1 MIVAKL
7 CSAQE
12 KNITWDFADSC
23 DLAHAANSTLRSKQ
37 AHVRFLLDWGGAQIG
52 NKIEGNMENSNSA
65 IQFSVFVFGI
75 VRRIRRSR
83 GRHLEHLRATL
94 RARALVFQPSAG
106 IEYSK
111 LLFPIL
117 LHGIATLIF
126 NLWSSYRSIDK
137 KRCVTKRWQ
146 FRENSSHTQDMFI
159 LQCSSTMTRHATR
172 GRSYFHR
179 RRSNAGA
186 CLTAED
192 ITHVPSKKT
201 AVVIFQLI
209 RRSSRFRR
217 SLLMKLR
224 EFSKFDVYQRNMKC
238 NLSP

>member
-1 MIVAKL
+1 MDHVNL
-7 CSAQE
+7 RDLV
-12 KNITWDFADSC
+12 NISFVPPRHPRGTGFIGWDLVNSC
-23 DLAHAANSTLRSKQ
+23 DLAHSANSTLRSKH
-37 AHVRFLLDWGGAQIG
+37 AHARFLLDWGGAQIG
-52 NKIEGNMENSNSA
+52 NKIEGNTESSNSA

-159 LQCSSTMTRHATR
+159 LRCSSTCNQGALIFSSTEKQCGRKSDSRGHNTRSIEKDR
-172 GRSYFHR
+172 GGDLPVDSQ
-179 RRSNAGA
+179 
-186 CLTAED
+186 E
-192 ITHVPSKKT
+192 
-201 AVVIFQLI
+201 
-209 RRSSRFRR
+209 
-217 SLLMKLR
+217 
-224 EFSKFDVYQRNMKC
+224 
-238 NLSP
+238 